1 MPATLRLI
9 LPFNQLQ
16 SRTNFDM
23 CRAAG
28 IGGVCLFVFLSF
40 CLFVFLSF
48 CLFVFLSFCLFVF
61 LSFTFLRSCYER
73 MICRSLLSKLDFYGK
88 RKLCF
93 RQEQG
98 RPGRRSRRPRL
109 PFRPRKASERKR
121 TPPNLFPIPSHHPSL
136 FHIIL

>member
-1 MPATLRLI
+1 MCK
-9 LPFNQLQ
+9 

-23 CRAAG
+23 CHSTG

-61 LSFTFLRSCYER
+61 LSFCTFPSLMIFYIFLPDR
-73 MICRSLLSKLDFYGK
+73 MIRVRLLSKLDFYGK

-98 RPGRRSRRPRL
+98 RPGRWSRRPRL
-109 PFRPRKASERKR
+109 PFRPRKASERKQTSR
-121 TPPNLFPIPSHHPSL
+121 PTLFFSIPLPP
-136 FHIIL
+136 ILQKMIRFF